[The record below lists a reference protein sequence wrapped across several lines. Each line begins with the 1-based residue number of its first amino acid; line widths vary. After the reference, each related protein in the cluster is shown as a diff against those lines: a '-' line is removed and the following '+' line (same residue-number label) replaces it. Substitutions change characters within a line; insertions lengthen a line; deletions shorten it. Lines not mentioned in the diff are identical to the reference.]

1 MKKESNSFYVGLLA
15 VFPAPEEFRY
25 LRDRLDGR
33 VDERVPVPA
42 ALRRA
47 RAQPPPPGARP
58 GRPPRMAPT
67 LGGLIR
73 RLSGQQVVQGVPHRQ
88 APTLVG
94 EGAAPPAPEEAAVSR
109 TSEVEFGV

>member
-1 MKKESNSFYVGLLA
+1 MA
-15 VFPAPEEFRY
+15 APAAA
-25 LRDRLDGR
+25 DGR
-33 VDERVPVPA
+33 VDERVAVPA

-47 RAQPPPPGARP
+47 RAQPPAGARP

-94 EGAAPPAPEEAAVSR
+94 EGAAPPAPGEAAVSR